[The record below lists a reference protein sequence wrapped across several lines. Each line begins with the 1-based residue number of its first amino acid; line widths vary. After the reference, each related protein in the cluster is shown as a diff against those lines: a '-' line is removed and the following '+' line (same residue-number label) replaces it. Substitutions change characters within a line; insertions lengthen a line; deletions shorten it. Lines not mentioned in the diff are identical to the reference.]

1 MLMKNFAVYD
11 LKAKMYFMP
20 FYMETEA
27 QARRVLLSTALD
39 VGSTL
44 NKFPEDFALHQLGTM
59 DYETGRYTED
69 IREICRVSE
78 LLDGYRLSHPNNSE
92 DDDYEEDI

>member
-11 LKAKMYFMP
+11 MKAKTYFMP

-27 QARRVLLSTALD
+27 QAKRVLLTSALD
-39 VGSTL
+39 VNSAL

-59 DYETGRYTED
+59 DYETGKFTED
-69 IREICRVSE
+69 IQEIARVSE
-78 LLDGYRLSHPNNSE
+78 LLQSYMLTHRNEDGDN
-92 DDDYEEDI
+92 YEEDI

>member
-11 LKAKMYFMP
+11 VKAKTYFMP

-27 QARRVLLSTALD
+27 QARRVLLNAALD
-39 VGSTL
+39 VNSTL

-59 DYETGRYTED
+59 DYETGKYTE
-69 IREICRVSE
+69 EIKEVARINE
-78 LLDGYRLSHPNNSE
+78 LLQSYMLTHPQNE